1 MPPRSLRIL
10 QLCPFFYPV
19 LGGLEKV
26 VRQLATAMVGRG
38 HHVTVFTSNLTR
50 TWRTKLPAE
59 EIDGVEVCRFPVW
72 FRLGGFASFWP
83 GFCAD
88 LRRRE
93 FDVIHAHSY
102 RHPHCDL
109 ASLRMLRRKAKFV
122 LQPHWPGHP
131 KGAVGNTLVSAYDG
145 ALGRRLLR
153 GSDLVLALTPDEAEW
168 LRERGA
174 RNIKVMPNGLD
185 QKFFAEG
192 DGGDFRRR
200 HGINGFAVLSV
211 GRIDRMKGFHF
222 VINALRQVPDV
233 HYVIAGPPG
242 DFHDEVVRLIREEG
256 LRDRVTLVGQLSE
269 DEVVTALDACDA
281 YIQPSLFEAFP
292 GGTLEALARGKPC
305 AASRAG
311 GMPSLLSGCG
321 LLFDPG
327 DIPAIA
333 RCLTRLR
340 DDPDLRTALSEAAR
354 AKAPAFAWERI
365 VPAYE
370 QMLVEITRPRASLG
384 PAERAAG
391 PG

>member
-1 MPPRSLRIL
+1 MPSRSLRIL
-10 QLCPFFYPV
+10 HLCPFFYPV

-26 VRQLATAMVGRG
+26 VRQLATAMVTRG
-38 HHVTVFTSNLTR
+38 HRVTVFTSNLTR
-50 TWRTKLPAE
+50 TWRTKSPAE

-72 FRLGGFASFWP
+72 FRLGGFASVWP
-83 GFCAD
+83 GFCGE

-109 ASLRMLRRKAKFV
+109 ASLGILRRQAKFV

-131 KGAVGNTLVSAYDG
+131 KGVVGNTLVNVYDS

-153 GSDLVLALTPDEAEW
+153 ASDLVLALTRDEADW

-185 QKFFAEG
+185 QKFFAAR
-192 DGGDFRRR
+192 DGLDFRRR
-200 HGINGFAVLSV
+200 HGIDGFAVLSV
-211 GRIDRMKGFHF
+211 GRIDYMKGFHF
-222 VINALRQVPDV
+222 VIKSLRQVPGIR
-233 HYVIAGPPG
+233 YVIAGPPG
-242 DFHDEVVRLIREEG
+242 DFHAEVVRLIREGG
-256 LRDRVTLVGQLSE
+256 LQDRVTMVGQLSE

-292 GGTLEALARGKPC
+292 GSTLEALARGKPC

-327 DIPAIA
+327 DVPAIA
-333 RCLTRLR
+333 QCLTRLR
-340 DDPDLRTALSEAAR
+340 DDPDLRTALGEAAR
-354 AKAPAFAWERI
+354 AKASAFAWERI

-370 QMLVEITRPRASLG
+370 QMLFDITRPRASLE
-384 PAERAAG
+384 PAERTAG
-391 PG
+391 SG